1 MKRFTITFFFLCLW
15 VISFAQ
21 NVSFMGIPLGT
32 SLNDFKGKL
41 TDKGYAYD
49 DYNSNRG
56 DSHDTY
62 YFDGVFAG
70 SVVTLSVTTTPKS
83 KLVSAVSVGF
93 KDYTTEK
100 EGVTESSINSKYK
113 EIEQSLKNKYTN
125 TEINRW
131 SNGSIIKATSF
142 KGNGWGINLSI
153 QMQTDGIYKGIC
165 LLYVDYDTF
174 SKAKKEFEEDY

>member
-1 MKRFTITFFFLCLW
+1 MKRITITFIFLCLW

-32 SLNDFKGKL
+32 SLNDFKAKL
-41 TDKGYAYD
+41 SEKGYTYD
-49 DYNSNRG
+49 DYKSNKG

-62 YFDGVFAG
+62 YFNGVFAG

-83 KLVSAVSVGF
+83 KLISAVSVGF

-100 EGVTESSINSKYK
+100 EDVTESFINSKYK
-113 EIEQSLKNKYTN
+113 EIEQSLRNKYTDA
-125 TEINRW
+125 EIDEW
-131 SNGSIIKATSF
+131 SNGYIIKATSF
-142 KGNGWGINLSI
+142 KGDGWDINLSI
-153 QMQTDGIYKGIC
+153 QAQSNGIYKGIC
-165 LLYVDYDTF
+165 LLYADYNIL